1 MLQRLSKFMPK
12 QRLKNFASGL
22 FYSVMSYCLPVF
34 GNVFGLA
41 TYKEKNSRYSSFT
54 VNDNHQLQVLQ
65 NKVNRL
71 LLGAEYNT
79 PTADLIRDTD
89 SLSVQPMI
97 AYQTAVAVHKI
108 TRANKPTYLANKM
121 KMKTQNMHLRGRFG
135 SIGQPEHSLSIAREG
150 FIFRGVQIFNK
161 LDEVLKNE
169 PKVENF
175 KVGVRK
181 WVKDKIPV
189 KPSSKFSNF
198 TRRQQSLPRNL
209 PLNRIQQPQ
218 INQGQNSIRNYFHP
232 I

>member
-1 MLQRLSKFMPK
+1 
-12 QRLKNFASGL
+12 
-22 FYSVMSYCLPVF
+22 
-34 GNVFGLA
+34 
-41 TYKEKNSRYSSFT
+41 
-54 VNDNHQLQVLQ
+54 
-65 NKVNRL
+65 
-71 LLGAEYNT
+71 
-79 PTADLIRDTD
+79 
-89 SLSVQPMI
+89 MI

-108 TRANKPTYLANKM
+108 TRANLPTYLANKM
-121 KMKTQNMHLRGRFG
+121 KIKTQNMHLRGRLG

-150 FIFRGVQIFNK
+150 SIFRGVQIVNK

-175 KVGVRK
+175 KVGFRK
-181 WVKDKIPV
+181 WVRDKIQV

-198 TRRQQSLPRNL
+198 TRRQQSLQRNL